1 MAAEKFSA
9 LVSEIGEEAMLIL
22 CKEFIKNANK
32 NTYIELNADIAL
44 DPMNC
49 PYHLELITGK
59 ISSPLENYTYSYS
72 TCQGC
77 SVVITE
83 SAKNSGDNSF

>member
-9 LVSEIGEEAMLIL
+9 LVSEIGEAAMLIL

-32 NTYIELNADIAL
+32 DSYTELNAEIAL

-59 ISSPLENYTYSYS
+59 ISSALGKYTYSYS
-72 TCQGC
+72 SCEGC
-77 SVVITE
+77 SLGITE
-83 SAKNSGDNSF
+83 SAKNSDDNSF

>member
-9 LVSEIGEEAMLIL
+9 LVSEVGEEAMLIL
-22 CKEFIKNANK
+22 CKEFIEKNK
-32 NTYIELNADIAL
+32 TSYTELNAEIAL

-77 SVVITE
+77 SVGITE